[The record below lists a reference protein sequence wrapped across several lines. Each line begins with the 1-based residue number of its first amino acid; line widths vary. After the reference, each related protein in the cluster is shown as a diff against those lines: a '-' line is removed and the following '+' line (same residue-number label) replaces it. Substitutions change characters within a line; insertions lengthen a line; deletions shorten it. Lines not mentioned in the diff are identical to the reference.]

1 MTNSAT
7 NAVTYIVGLT
17 GGIGSGKSTVADF
30 FAEQGVE
37 VVDADIIAREVVA
50 PGEPAL
56 AAIAAHFGPEL
67 IATDGNL
74 DRRELRRR
82 VFGNPAEKDWLNA
95 LLHPLIRERMISACA
110 AARSPYCLLV
120 VPLLVEN
127 KLTSLCQ
134 RVLVVDVSP
143 EQQLART
150 TRRDNADEAQIRAI
164 MAAQA
169 SREQRLA
176 AADDVID
183 NNGTDLD
190 RVKAEVARLHQQYL
204 DLSCEA

>member
-1 MTNSAT
+1 MSY
-7 NAVTYIVGLT
+7 VVGLT
-17 GGIGSGKSTVADF
+17 GGIGSGKSTVAAL
-30 FAEQGVE
+30 FAELGVE
-37 VVDADIIAREVVA
+37 VIDADIIAREVVA

-56 AAIAAHFGPEL
+56 AAIAEHFGPDV
-67 IATDGNL
+67 INADGNL
-74 DRRELRRR
+74 DRRALRER
-82 VFGNPAEKDWLNA
+82 VFTRPEQKDWLNA
-95 LLHPLIRERMISACA
+95 LLHPRIRQRMVAACA

-127 KLTSLCQ
+127 GLTPLAN

-150 TRRDNADEAQIRAI
+150 VKRDHSSEQQIRAI

-176 AADDVID
+176 AADDVVD
-183 NNGTDLD
+183 NSGAELAG
-190 RVKAEVARLHQQYL
+190 VKAAVAALHQKYL
-204 DLSCEA
+204 ALSAGA

>member
-1 MTNSAT
+1 M
-7 NAVTYIVGLT
+7 TYIVGLT

-30 FAEQGVE
+30 FAELGVE
-37 VVDADIIAREVVA
+37 VVDADIIARQVVA

-56 AAIAAHFGPEL
+56 AAIAARFGPEI
-67 IATDGNL
+67 IAADGNL

-82 VFGNPAEKDWLNA
+82 VFANPAEKDWLDA

-127 KLTSLCQ
+127 KLTGLCR

-150 TRRDNADEAQIRAI
+150 TRRDKADEAQIRAI

-183 NNGTDLD
+183 NKDPDLG
-190 RVKAEVARLHQQYL
+190 RVKAEVARLHRQYL
-204 DLSCEA
+204 SLAREA